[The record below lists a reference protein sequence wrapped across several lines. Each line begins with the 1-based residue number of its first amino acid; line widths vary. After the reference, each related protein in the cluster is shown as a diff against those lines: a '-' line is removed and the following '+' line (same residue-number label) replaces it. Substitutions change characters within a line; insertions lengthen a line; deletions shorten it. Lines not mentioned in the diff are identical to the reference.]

1 MGARFRLRR
10 STSEARGS
18 FHASAFQLAG
28 RDRRYHAEAAP
39 PLGNEEFQV
48 RLFFMG
54 RLKSLN
60 QEMRAPLEAL
70 LS

>member
-10 STSEARGS
+10 STNEERGS
-18 FHASAFQLAG
+18 FHASAFQLEG

-48 RLFFMG
+48 RFFLMG
-54 RLKSLN
+54 RVKSLN
-60 QEMRAPLEAL
+60 
-70 LS
+70 